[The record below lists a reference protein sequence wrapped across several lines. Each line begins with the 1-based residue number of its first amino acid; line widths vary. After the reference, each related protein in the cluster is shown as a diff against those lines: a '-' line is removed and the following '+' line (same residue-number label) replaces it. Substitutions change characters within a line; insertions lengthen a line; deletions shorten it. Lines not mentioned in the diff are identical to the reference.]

1 MNSKEQSLEVVENF
15 FNAINKGDFIEAKSY
30 MATNHNYVGPMFSTN
45 NPEDYFEK
53 LMAFEM
59 EFAVETQDL
68 IVAEN
73 AVTHLSLL
81 KVVNPVKATSIDE
94 KALSLVSL
102 KIIKTNKIWKLKLL
116 PYQSYI

>member
-30 MATNHNYVGPMFSTN
+30 MAANHNYVGPMFSTN

-81 KVVNPVKATSIDE
+81 KVVNPVKATIPCCEVFNVKNGKIDQQRFYFD
-94 KALSLVSL
+94 
-102 KIIKTNKIWKLKLL
+102 TNLFPK
-116 PYQSYI
+116 P